1 LQNRIR
7 AFALAVAL
15 SLTLA
20 APVAASTNQSFNDV
34 PSNHWAFD
42 AIEAANAD
50 GVMTGT
56 GSGIFSPDNK
66 LTVAEFA
73 TIITRAFYADEV
85 AASTA
90 SGQWYAKYMDV
101 FLEHLLLAGLDEEYG
116 PEGMLNRGTMA
127 VIMHCVLTDK
137 GIEDPPEEVLEAAE
151 EKVVEPGFASLR
163 VVYKRG
169 ILVCFN
175 FGLLT
180 GVDEKGTI
188 NADGAVTRSQTATI
202 YLRLRDYLKDH
213 GVSVSTG
220 TKEPIPSTPT
230 EPEPTSPPTATEP
243 STPTGNTA
251 FKFLPGETTVEQMMA
266 RINAATPAYREGYL
280 TNGKPIT
287 DENILEMLA
296 EIEKAMSAGT
306 EWNTDTKYLY
316 SNRLGYGG
324 GCNSFGYAV
333 SDALFGEDAP
343 LLEHKDFSKLK
354 VGDVIWIRD
363 ALPDSPDETYSHVMV
378 VMSHP
383 NKYDKFKA
391 CSGNSGGEVSWPT
404 ESVLYNAELPQEG
417 SDFATHSIIY
427 TRYGT

>member
-1 LQNRIR
+1 M
-7 AFALAVAL
+7 AL

-20 APVAASTNQSFNDV
+20 APVAASASQSFSDV

-56 GSGIFSPDNK
+56 GDRMFSPDNE

-90 SGQWYAKYMDV
+90 SGKWYAKYMDV

-116 PEGMLNRGTMA
+116 PEDMLNRGTMA
-127 VIMHCVLTDK
+127 VIMHCVLMDK

-151 EKVVEPGFASLR
+151 AKVVEPGFASLR
-163 VVYKRG
+163 HVYRRG

-175 FGLLT
+175 FGLLN

-188 NADGAVTRSQTATI
+188 NVEGAVTRSQTATI

-230 EPEPTSPPTATEP
+230 EPDPTSTPTATEP

-296 EIEKAMSAGT
+296 EIKETMPDGT
-306 EWNTDTKYLY
+306 EWNTDDKYNY
-316 SNRLGYGG
+316 SNKLGYGG
-324 GCNSFGYAV
+324 GCNGFGYAV

-343 LLEHKDFSKLK
+343 VFEHNDFSKLK
-354 VGDVIWIRD
+354 IGDVIWIRD
-363 ALPDSPDETYSHVMV
+363 ALPDSPNETYSHVMV

-383 NKYDKFKA
+383 NSIDRFRT
-391 CSGNSGGEVSWPT
+391 CSGNVSGEVSWPASET
-404 ESVLYNAELPQEG
+404 ITTTSVPPADT
-417 SDFATHSIIY
+417 SFASHSIIY